1 MKSLETA
8 FKQVYTEVLE
18 PYGFQKIKGKRPYFV
33 RMVGDEILHVIT
45 VRPEP
50 TIMPGERRFGIYGGV
65 ATVYRPQ
72 IKLDIPPRDNEEWL
86 TNSHMIYR
94 DTDIFSDRPDRFK
107 GKYNKFFYIRDN
119 EESLVSNMEKTVDS
133 TCRVLLKQLDKVTD
147 FEACIAFLNEFC
159 SSVLIFIDDG
169 EFGRN
174 YLSNE
179 GLVNFKVFHRF
190 GEYAEYRKKEHE
202 KYEKK
207 MLYMMEKGMIGL
219 SMESFQKMQTE
230 GEEPRKRRLETFKKY
245 LDNEQNHKMVMEE
258 MERRKKENL
267 EILRGYGLNV

>member
-50 TIMPGERRFGIYGGV
+50 VSIPGERPFGIYGGV

-72 IKLDIPPRDNEEWL
+72 IKLDISARDNEEWL
-86 TNSHMIYR
+86 TSTNSIYR
-94 DTDIFSDRPDRFK
+94 DSDIFEERPDRFE
-107 GKYNKFFYIRDN
+107 GKYGSFFYIRDN
-119 EESLVSNMEKTVDS
+119 EESLVSNMKKTVDS
-133 TCRVLLKQLDKVTD
+133 TCRILLKQLDKVTD
-147 FEACIAFLNEFC
+147 FETCLEFFIEFGC
-159 SSVLIFIDDG
+159 TVPIFIDDKD
-169 EFGRN
+169 FGRN

-190 GEYAEYRKKEHE
+190 DEYVEYRKKEDE
-202 KYEKK
+202 KYDKKNVIYDGKRYDWIIHGIFSEDANRWRRTNEKK
-207 MLYMMEKGMIGL
+207 AG
-219 SMESFQKMQTE
+219 
-230 GEEPRKRRLETFKKY
+230 
-245 LDNEQNHKMVMEE
+245 
-258 MERRKKENL
+258 NL
-267 EILRGYGLNV
+267 